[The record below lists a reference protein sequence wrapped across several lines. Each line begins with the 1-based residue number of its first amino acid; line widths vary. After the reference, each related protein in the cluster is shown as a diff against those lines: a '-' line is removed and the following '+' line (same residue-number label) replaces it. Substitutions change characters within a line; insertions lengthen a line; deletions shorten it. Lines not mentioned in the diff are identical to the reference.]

1 MTGVEKNHGD
11 KEFIKYLR
19 KYLEAGSNSQMP
31 LHSIYKKRGQA
42 YAFLNFSSLEEK
54 NQFSELFFSV
64 MQPQIQVQ
72 KRINLKDAI
81 NIKKIDNL
89 PFR

>member
-31 LHSIYKKRGQA
+31 LHSIYKKRIGLCISK
-42 YAFLNFSSLEEK
+42 FFNFRRK
-54 NQFSELFFSV
+54 IT
-64 MQPQIQVQ
+64 IQ
-72 KRINLKDAI
+72 
-81 NIKKIDNL
+81 
-89 PFR
+89 